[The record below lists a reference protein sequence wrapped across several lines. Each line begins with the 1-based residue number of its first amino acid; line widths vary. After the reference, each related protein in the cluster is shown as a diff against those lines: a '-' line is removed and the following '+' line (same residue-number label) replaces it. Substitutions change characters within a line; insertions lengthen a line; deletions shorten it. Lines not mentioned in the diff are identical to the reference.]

1 MPIKDT
7 GHNRESKIC
16 YPLSQ
21 QLVHHQPQP
30 WPVPQILYRI
40 SSVWLEKNPI
50 WSLKKSFLYI
60 YRNFI
65 ATQVV
70 SWRQL
75 LQHTWQQHKNIIII
89 VILSSKIVY
98 QSNLPIWHC
107 IWNFYLFILLVGLQ
121 CIGKQH
127 WMKNI
132 WPVKQ
137 INHQFFSFWRNKN
150 MKT

>member
-1 MPIKDT
+1 MQITIKKYNLSNLPLRKWQKSVRHKAT
-7 GHNRESKIC
+7 EGSSIEFIRHRMLMHEQNGWKWACFKITINT
-16 YPLSQ
+16 
-21 QLVHHQPQP
+21 VT
-30 WPVPQILYRI
+30 LY
-40 SSVWLEKNPI
+40 LQ
-50 WSLKKSFLYI
+50 
-60 YRNFI
+60 NFY
-65 ATQVV
+65 
-70 SWRQL
+70 
-75 LQHTWQQHKNIIII
+75 QQHKNVIIII
-89 VILSSKIVY
+89 ILSSKIVY

-121 CIGKQH
+121 CIEKQH